1 MTRRTFLASAAA
13 GGVPPKPN
21 IVIFLADDHGW
32 NIAGC
37 YGNRVVKTPNLDR
50 FATEGLRFTAMFAG
64 SPTCSPS
71 RAILYTGLH
80 SARNGLMG
88 NHSGCRAGVKSIAH
102 Y

>member
-64 SPTCSPS
+64 SPT
-71 RAILYTGLH
+71 RARFSIRACTPPGMGLWGITP
-80 SARNGLMG
+80 A
-88 NHSGCRAGVKSIAH
+88 AAPE
-102 Y
+102 